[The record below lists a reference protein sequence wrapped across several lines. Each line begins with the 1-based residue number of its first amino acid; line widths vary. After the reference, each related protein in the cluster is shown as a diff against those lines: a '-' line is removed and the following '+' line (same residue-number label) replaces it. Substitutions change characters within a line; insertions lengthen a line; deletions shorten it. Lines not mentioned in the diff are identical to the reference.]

1 MCSICLYLS
10 FFLADGLPMIFHWL
24 NQWKRIVQPVHHH
37 IIHNLRLKLTLW
49 VPEHHTITPKILQLV
64 RKLGKF
70 FLGGKLGVKLVKKL
84 KNIYLRGGSWGE
96 VGGGFAY

>member
-1 MCSICLYLS
+1 M
-10 FFLADGLPMIFHWL
+10 
-24 NQWKRIVQPVHHH
+24 K
-37 IIHNLRLKLTLW
+37 
-49 VPEHHTITPKILQLV
+49 LV